1 MKGFG
6 GGGNRQIMGNGF
18 GPDGV
23 CICEKCGTE
32 VPHKRGVPCY
42 SLRCPV
48 CGSIMT
54 RKSGDFSGK
63 SNYDETEE
71 KTDSSAVKYIKPSK
85 PKVDEFAC
93 IGCGNCVRICP
104 FNAIELKGGIA
115 YINSDK
121 CRNCRRCVNICPAG
135 AIS

>member
-1 MKGFG
+1 MKRFG

-18 GPDGV
+18 GPG
-23 CICEKCGTE
+23 
-32 VPHKRGVPCY
+32 
-42 SLRCPV
+42 
-48 CGSIMT
+48 
-54 RKSGDFSGK
+54 
-63 SNYDETEE
+63 
-71 KTDSSAVKYIKPSK
+71 ASK

-121 CRNCRRCVNICPAG
+121 CKNCRRCVTICPAG